1 MPDAGRLAPLDLTG
15 VMKIKLP
22 GQKLAALLGAV
33 IVFLIGYG
41 ILLVPNS
48 RLHKA
53 LLRTSY
59 DWSFDLPFFKAPPL
73 DDAEVVLVYLD
84 EASHKSLNQPFNA
97 PWDRSLH
104 ARLIDRLAAEGARL
118 VIFDIVFSDPGP
130 NPAADAA
137 LADALK
143 RSGRVILA
151 ADDSPSEH
159 AVGLIDAST
168 LTLPLAR
175 FRESAAAWGTAQLRP
190 DDDFIV
196 RQHYHGKPGEDA
208 TTMTWAGARLL
219 KLPVARDN
227 NDRFDERWIRY
238 YGGPQTIPHVSYSQ
252 ALFRDGTRPNFFRD
266 KIVIVGARP
275 ITGYSGERR
284 DEFRSS
290 YSTWSDKFIFMP
302 AVEVHAT
309 AMLNLVR
316 EDWLTRLSPAG
327 ELGVLLISAI
337 LFGFGLS
344 FFRPMPALLTA
355 AAGVATIAVV
365 AAVKFHLDRVWFPW
379 AIVAAVQIPAGYLW
393 TIAAKSIEWY
403 VQKRRME
410 DERRKADAKIHEQAS
425 LLDKAQDAIIAYD
438 LDGCVTYW
446 NKGATR
452 IFGWDATELLG
463 TNPLNTVFAKQSQK
477 LHDTWRTVLQSGE
490 WSGELR
496 LPTKTT
502 PEIILESRWTLVR
515 DDLGQA
521 KSILVINTDITEKKT
536 LEAQFLRTQRMESIG
551 TLAGG
556 IAHDL
561 NNVLSPI
568 MMGVEL
574 LQMRTQDPASLKM
587 LKTIDASARRGADMV
602 KQVLSFARGHVG
614 ERVTLHLGHL
624 VKEMEKL
631 VRETFP
637 KNVTF
642 KSAVAPDLHPISG
655 DATQVHQILLNLCVN
670 ARDAMPNGGEIT
682 IKCDNV
688 VLSDDDARRLTG
700 VKPGPHVL
708 LQATDTGTGMP
719 PEVMA
724 RIFEPFFTTKEIG
737 KGTGLGLSTVMS
749 IIKSHGGSLDL
760 ESTVGVGTTFK
771 VYLPAAEKAANHT
784 QGSIPK
790 EALQGKGETILL
802 VDDEMAIREMTKTIL
817 ANHNYNVLTAA
828 DGAEALAVA
837 AQNPGK
843 IKVVL
848 MDMMMPV
855 MDGATTIKNL
865 NAKDPALR
873 FIAISGLM
881 KSDRFDEE
889 VGLKDVSFLV
899 KPFNAEKLLLI
910 LRRVLS
916 GQTDAIRN
924 LKMADAVSTGTRTP
938 RMPAMASTP

>member
-1 MPDAGRLAPLDLTG
+1 MKTKLLRQKFAG
-15 VMKIKLP
+15 
-22 GQKLAALLGAV
+22 LLGAAL
-33 IVFLIGYG
+33 VFLLGYG
-41 ILLVPNS
+41 ILLVPSS
-48 RLHKA
+48 RLHK
-53 LLRTSY
+53 LLVRASY
-59 DWSFDLPFFKAPPL
+59 DWSFDLPFFKNAPL
-73 DDAEVVLVYLD
+73 DNSEVVLVYLD
-84 EASHKSLNQPFNA
+84 EASHKALGQPFNA
-97 PWDRSLH
+97 PWDRAIH
-104 ARLIDRLAAEGARL
+104 AKLIQRLKNEGARL

-130 NPAADAA
+130 NPAADQALAAA
-137 LADALK
+137 LRDN
-143 RSGRVILA
+143 GRVVLA

-159 AVGLIDAST
+159 ATGMIDANT
-168 LTLPLAR
+168 LTLPHPL
-175 FRESAAAWGTAQLRP
+175 FRQAAAAWGTAQLRP
-190 DDDFIV
+190 EDDFIV

-208 TTMTWAGARLL
+208 VTMTWAGARLL
-219 KLPVARDN
+219 KLPVAGKDD
-227 NDRFDERWIRY
+227 DRFDERWIRY

-252 ALFRDGTRPNFFRD
+252 ALFADGTPPNFFRD
-266 KIVIVGARP
+266 KVVIIGARP

-290 YSTWSDKFIFMP
+290 FSTWSDKFIFMP

-327 ELGVLLISAI
+327 ELGVLLMASLLA
-337 LFGFGLS
+337 GFGLS
-344 FFRPMPALLTA
+344 FFRPMPALLIA
-355 AAGVATIAVV
+355 VAGIATVVVV

-379 AIVAAVQIPAGYLW
+379 AIVAAVQIPAGYIW
-393 TIAAKSIEWY
+393 SIAAKSLEWY

-410 DERRKADAKIHEQAS
+410 EERHRADEKIREQAA

-438 LDGCVTYW
+438 LNKHVTYW
-446 NKGATR
+446 NPSATR
-452 IFGWDATELLG
+452 IFGWDASEMLD
-463 TNPLNTVFAKQSQK
+463 TNPLETVFLKQAQK
-477 LHDTWRTVLQSGE
+477 LNDTWRHVLHSGE
-490 WSGELR
+490 WNGELR
-496 LPTKTT
+496 QPTKAGV
-502 PEIILESRWTLVR
+502 EIILESRWTLVR
-515 DDLGQA
+515 DDLGDA
-521 KSILVINTDITEKKT
+521 RSVLVINTDVTEKKT

-574 LQMRTQDPASLKM
+574 LQMRTQDAASLKM

-602 KQVLSFARGHVG
+602 KQILGFARGHVG

-642 KSAVAPDLHPISG
+642 KSAIAHDLHPISG

-670 ARDAMPNGGEIT
+670 ARDAMPVGGEIS

-688 VLSDDDARRLTG
+688 TLTEDDTKRLTN
-700 VKPGPHVL
+700 VKPGNHVL
-708 LQATDTGTGMP
+708 LQVTDTGTGMT
-719 PEVMA
+719 PEIMA

-737 KGTGLGLSTVMS
+737 KGTGLGLSTVMG

-760 ESTVGVGTTFK
+760 ASTVGVGTTFK
-771 VYLPAAEKAANHT
+771 VYLPAVDKPTGPAQTA
-784 QGSIPK
+784 IPK
-790 EALQGKGETILL
+790 EALQGKGETVLL

-817 ANHNYNVLTAA
+817 TNHGYDVLTAA
-828 DGAEALAVA
+828 DGAEALAIA
-837 AQNPGK
+837 AKNPGK

-865 NAKDPALR
+865 NAKDASLR
-873 FIAISGLM
+873 FVAISGLM
-881 KSDRFDEE
+881 KTDKFDEE

-899 KPFNAEKLLLI
+899 KPFNAEKLLMI

-924 LKMADAVSTGTRTP
+924 LKMADAVSTGKRTLK
-938 RMPAMASTP
+938 MPAL